1 MKEENPF
8 VIVLGIA
15 QDGGFPHA
23 GCFKECCIK
32 VYNNPSLKKHVSCI
46 AIVDPLTKEKWLI
59 DATPDITEQLYM
71 LNEILPGSLN
81 GIFLTHAHI
90 GHYTGLIQCGKE
102 VMSTKKLP
110 VYTAPLL
117 KKFLSNNQPWQKLIK
132 QKNIKLVQL
141 KKLKPLKLNSRLQ
154 VTPLPVPHRDELSET
169 MGFRIEGENNA
180 VVYIP
185 DIDKWEKWNLK
196 LDDVICNNGR
206 VYIDGTFYD
215 KNEISGRNIKKI
227 PHPFI
232 SYTIEML
239 NHLPAAEKNKVHFIH
254 LNHTN
259 PAIDTDSIERK
270 IINNKGFQIAEEL
283 SRFSL

>member
-1 MKEENPF
+1 MKKENPF
-8 VIVLGIA
+8 VVVLGIV

-32 VYNNPSLKKHVSCI
+32 AYNNPALKKHVSCI
-46 AIVDPLTKEKWLI
+46 AIVDPLSGEKWII

-71 LNEILPGSLN
+71 LNKIQPGSIN

-90 GHYTGLIQCGKE
+90 GHYTGLMHLGRE
-102 VMSTKKLP
+102 VMNTKNLP
-110 VYTAPLL
+110 VYAAPLL
-117 KKFLSNNQPWQKLIK
+117 KKFLNCNQPWQKLIN
-132 QKNIKLVQL
+132 QKNIKLISL
-141 KKLKPLKLNSRLQ
+141 KKNKPAQINSRLK

-169 MGFRIEGENNA
+169 MGYRIEGDNNS

-185 DIDKWEKWNLK
+185 DIDSWKDWDMK
-196 LDDVICNNGR
+196 LDDVIRNTGR

-215 KNEISGRNIKKI
+215 KNEIPQRNIKKI

-232 SYTIEML
+232 SDTIVVL
-239 NHLPAAEKNKVHFIH
+239 DHLPDYEKNKVHFVH

-259 PAIDTDSIERK
+259 PAINPLSKERK
-270 IINNKGFQIAEEL
+270 NIKNKGFKIAQEL